1 LNTDLYPPAS
11 REDRFEE
18 RLLTAILDD
27 FDQLT
32 SPAARPHWAGRPRT
46 ARRRAAAA
54 LIAAAAAGIAAA
66 SIAAA
71 GAARPGEHPGHATG
85 TAAGSA
91 RALPSP
97 KLQTAAYVVDHM
109 KSALNANTAVVDI
122 IDHAPDS
129 QTGQPVIDEIW
140 SSSLSDTYRIVDR
153 TPAGAPTTGYL
164 VTVTPHRTTS
174 IVVDYGKRT
183 WSKTTYSFGSASD
196 GRRPGPQPATPL
208 QLAAQ
213 LRAEVKAGQATLV
226 GWATVD
232 GQRAIHLTERL
243 ANGQVNLWVNPGTYL
258 PVRVIGT
265 APGMSQTSDQAI
277 RDDYRW
283 LPATPANLRLLTPA
297 GAIPAGFTRTGP
309 WASRTGAAS
318 AWPWAC
324 SSSCGGPGPA
334 S

>member
-1 LNTDLYPPAS
+1 LNTDLYPRAP

-18 RLLTAILDD
+18 RLLTAIIDD

-32 SPAARPHWAGRPRT
+32 GPATRPHPV
-46 ARRRAAAA
+46 RRHRAATA
-54 LIAAAAAGIAAA
+54 LVAGA
-66 SIAAA
+66 AAA
-71 GAARPGEHPGHATG
+71 GAAAWIGVASIAATG
-85 TAAGSA
+85 TAPPGEHAGHAAGSA
-91 RALPSP
+91 AGAAQVPASP

-109 KSALNANTAVVDI
+109 KTALNANTAVVDI

-140 SSSLSDTYRIVDR
+140 SSSRSDTYRIVDR

-164 VTVTPHRTTS
+164 VTVTPHRTVS
-174 IVVDYGKRT
+174 IVVDYGHRT
-183 WSKTTYSFGSASD
+183 WSKTTYSFGSATD
-196 GRRPGPQPATPL
+196 GRRPGPQPVTPL

-243 ANGQVNLWVNPGTYL
+243 ANGQINLWVNPGTYL
-258 PVRVIGT
+258 PIREIDT
-265 APGMSQTSDQAI
+265 APGVSQTSGQAI

-283 LPATPANLRLLTPA
+283 LPDTQANLRLLTPA
-297 GAIPAGFTRTGP
+297 GAIPAGFTQTSP
-309 WASRTGAAS
+309 
-318 AWPWAC
+318 
-324 SSSCGGPGPA
+324 
-334 S
+334 

>member
-1 LNTDLYPPAS
+1 LSTDLYPRAPRAP

-32 SPAARPHWAGRPRT
+32 SPAARPHRAGRPRP
-46 ARRRAAAA
+46 ARRRAATA
-54 LIAAAAAGIAAA
+54 LIAGAAAGGTAR
-66 SIAAA
+66 A
-71 GAARPGEHPGHATG
+71 GIGSTRAARPGEHAGPAGP
-85 TAAGSA
+85 AAGPGQVPA
-91 RALPSP
+91 SP

-140 SSSLSDTYRIVDR
+140 SSSRSDTYRIVDL
-153 TPAGAPTTGYL
+153 TPAGKPTTGYL

-174 IVVDYGKRT
+174 IVIDYGNRT
-183 WSKTTYSFGSASD
+183 WSKTTYSFGSASN
-196 GRRPGPQPATPL
+196 GRRPGPQPVTPL

-213 LRAEVKAGQATLV
+213 LRAKVKAGQVRVV

-232 GQRAIHLTERL
+232 GQRAIHLTEHL
-243 ANGQVNLWVNPGTYL
+243 PDGQVNLWVNPGTYL
-258 PVRVIGT
+258 PIREVDT
-265 APGMSQTSDQAI
+265 APGMSQASDQAI

-283 LPATPANLRLLTPA
+283 LPASQANLRLLTPA
-297 GAIPAGFTRTGP
+297 GAIPAGFTQTSP
-309 WASRTGAAS
+309 
-318 AWPWAC
+318 
-324 SSSCGGPGPA
+324 
-334 S
+334 